1 MWQKVYSPLIKTKS
15 FCPNPIAGNIPL
27 YADSV
32 TNPKVIGTT
41 AYTEFWDEQID
52 RCLNGY
58 DTAGIHIPGRYYFF
72 LNFVILKGLQG
83 PQYPFFV
90 DLDLEYH
97 NLVEYVK
104 KNRKT
109 GIVSLKA
116 RRKGLSELAQAMFAY
131 GLRFIEG
138 YRGAIAAGIETYTTG
153 LRNKFNSTQNNIVKD
168 FRLNVLSD
176 NDKQYK
182 IGFEIKDPIGGYVES
197 GYGGILSFETMY
209 DDWTKLEG
217 EYFNDVIMEEAGRFK
232 YCGPAVSSIKPA
244 LEFGSQMLGTF
255 FIQGTGGNI
264 LSTSRHF
271 KDFWDN
277 AEAYGLE
284 RFWVPGSRMFYPFFG
299 NKKEEFFIDPDS
311 GEKLDAIPNLRCY
324 KPYER
329 LGMEDIRAAEQY
341 ILRKRI
347 EYAKL
352 PNKKKLKE
360 LNQAYPLT
368 VEEAFTSGGSNN
380 FNDDKIYDKLFRI
393 EGDIN
398 NYRPVIL
405 EWVTDSKGKNIAE
418 SGFELL
424 VKARPATKD
433 DPDWKI
439 GYEYQPPNPD
449 MIDMDIGGVD
459 GYNQDITQVSK
470 SLGAMIVLRQGNK
483 VNLIEQGIHKGLY
496 PVFLYYKRP
505 PRKEEFF
512 DMCLKIAV
520 YYRLKRN
527 CMVNAE
533 QDFVIDYF
541 IKNGGTSYLSSR
553 PKSFDAPRTKQ
564 VHKFGAK
571 MTGFSK
577 EMILGIVQTWVENYA
592 DLCMF
597 PELLR
602 DLLAYDEEY
611 IGTDWDSVDALAYAI
626 MRVED
631 MKTRPHRSDD
641 FRESEVEPEW
651 IVNQN
656 GNIVLKRELPDT
668 DKREKIL
675 KNEDSVG
682 RWAELD
688 YERFRKK
695 EKKGD
700 DKKVYLDD
708 NISM

>member
-1 MWQKVYSPLIKTKS
+1 MIQKPYVPILKTS
-15 FCPNPIAGNIPL
+15 GFLPNPVAGNIPL
-27 YADSV
+27 YADST
-32 TNPKVIGTT
+32 TNPKVVGTS
-41 AYTEFWDEQID
+41 AYTQFWDEQID

-58 DTAGIHIPGRYYFF
+58 DTVGIHIPGRYYFF

-97 NLVEYVK
+97 NLFEWVK
-104 KNRKT
+104 KNRKM
-109 GIVSLKA
+109 GIVCLKA
-116 RRKGLSELAQAMFAY
+116 RRKGLSELAQAIFAY

-138 YRGAIAAGIETYTTG
+138 YRGAVAAGLETYTTG
-153 LRNKFNSTQNNIVKD
+153 LRNKFNSTQNNIIKD
-168 FRLNVLSD
+168 LRLNVLAD

-182 IGFEIKDPIGGYVES
+182 IGFEVRDPIGGYVES
-197 GYGGILSFETMY
+197 GFGGIISFETMY
-209 DDWTKLEG
+209 DVWTKLEG
-217 EYFNDVIMEEAGRFK
+217 EYFNDVIMEESGRFK
-232 YCGPAVSSIKPA
+232 FCGPAVSSIKPA

-255 FIQGTGGNI
+255 ILQGTGGNI
-264 LSTSRHF
+264 LSTSKDF

-277 AEAYGLE
+277 ADAYGLE

-311 GEKLDAIPNLRCY
+311 GEKLDSIPNLRCY
-324 KPYER
+324 KPHER
-329 LGMEDIRAAEQY
+329 IGMEDVRAAEQY

-380 FNDDKIYDKLFRI
+380 FNDDKIYDTLFRI
-393 EGDIN
+393 EGDVN

-418 SGFELL
+418 SGFEMIA
-424 VKARPATKD
+424 KARPATKD
-433 DPDWKI
+433 DPEWKI
-439 GYEYQPPNPD
+439 GYEYQGPMPD
-449 MIDMDIGGVD
+449 YTDLDIGGVD

-470 SLGAMIVLRQGNK
+470 SLGAMVVLRQGNK
-483 VNLIEQGIHKGLY
+483 VNLVELGIHKGLY

-527 CMVNAE
+527 CMINAE

-541 IKNGGTSYLSSR
+541 IKNGGTSYLSVR
-553 PKSFDAPRTKQ
+553 PKSFDAPKTKQ
-564 VHKFGAK
+564 VHKYGSK

-577 EMILGIVQTWVENYA
+577 EMILGIVQTWVENYV
-592 DLCMF
+592 DLCKF

-611 IGTDWDSVDALAYAI
+611 IGTDWDSVDALANAV

-641 FRESEVEPEW
+641 FKERNTEPEW

-656 GNIVLKRELPDT
+656 GNIVLKQELPDP
-668 DKREKIL
+668 DIKEEVL

-682 RWAELD
+682 RWTELD
-688 YERFRKK
+688 YESFKKK
-695 EKKGD
+695 EKKD
-700 DKKVYLDD
+700 DNKKVYLDD